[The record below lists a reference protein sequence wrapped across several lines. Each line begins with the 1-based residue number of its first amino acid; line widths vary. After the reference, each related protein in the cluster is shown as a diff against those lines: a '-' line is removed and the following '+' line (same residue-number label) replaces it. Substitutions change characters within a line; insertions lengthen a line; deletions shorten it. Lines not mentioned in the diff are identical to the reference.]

1 MNNAKAIE
9 VNEWEIENDFNT
21 LKKAVEI
28 ISDKKKLE
36 KVQNFA
42 KQQKNTAEKILDT
55 EYLKS
60 IGIGRN

>member
-60 IGIGRN
+60 IGIGRD